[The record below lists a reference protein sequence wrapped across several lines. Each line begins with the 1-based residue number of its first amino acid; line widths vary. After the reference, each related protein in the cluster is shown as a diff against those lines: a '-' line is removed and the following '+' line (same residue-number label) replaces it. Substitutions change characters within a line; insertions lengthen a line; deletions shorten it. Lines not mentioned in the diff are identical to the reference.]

1 MESSPSAPPLIS
13 TAAPRRT
20 DRIAAIVIVAL
31 SLLGLAVMVPF
42 ADVQWPPGPAF
53 IQMDDT
59 GLSLIALITAILLIG
74 QFLQVGKRSML
85 VLACGYLFT
94 SWIIGGHLLSNAVA
108 LAAMHAWIAN
118 DETAAWIFAFWRG
131 VFPIFVML
139 YALASGS
146 ARDRPMTRT
155 RLAPMIG
162 LCIAAAF
169 VAAALC
175 VLFAIAMA
183 PHQRPALWDGRE
195 FDRIAAGVTWT
206 ISAIALATLYIRT
219 RARSI
224 LDMWLCV
231 VLFAWLLDIS
241 IAGLISPQ
249 IYTLGWYAGRI
260 YGLVAASIVLSA
272 LLLET
277 GTLYARMI
285 TLLGE
290 MRAQAAE
297 LSRSEAALR
306 QAQKME
312 AIGQLTGGVAHDFNN
327 LLTVII
333 GSLDML
339 RQEQGG
345 GPRASRL
352 TDYAMEAA
360 VKGEKLTK
368 QLLAFSRQQM
378 VNPEVRDPN
387 RLIREF
393 DGLVRRAIGAAIQ
406 IDLDLDDAAGRV
418 RVDPAQFESAILN
431 LAVNARDAMGGT
443 GRITIQTRAASDAG
457 RPGDYVMI
465 AVSDTGCGMDAET
478 VSRVLEPFFTTKPT
492 GQGSGLG
499 LSQVYGFTNSS
510 GGSVKIESAP
520 GEGTTV
526 RLYLPRTDEE
536 PATPHA
542 EPPAAPPQ
550 GAGGETVLV
559 VEDDP
564 GVLDIVVETMAD
576 LGYGVLTACN
586 SHEAMA
592 FIGGGTRIDL
602 LFSDIVMPD
611 SLNGIE
617 LAIEA
622 RRIRPGLPILLT
634 SGYADRALTDGTPL
648 PADVEIIAKPYRLDE
663 LARKLR
669 EVLAS

>member
-1 MESSPSAPPLIS
+1 MEPSPSAPPLIS
-13 TAAPRRT
+13 TAPPRRT
-20 DRIAAIVIVAL
+20 DRFVAIVIVVS
-31 SLLGLAVMVPF
+31 SLLGLALMRPR
-42 ADVQWPPGPAF
+42 AHVQWPPGPAF

-59 GLSLIALITAILLIG
+59 GLALIALITAILLIG
-74 QFLQVGKRSML
+74 QFLQVGKLSVL

-94 SWIIGGHLLSNAVA
+94 SWIIGGHLLSNAIA
-108 LAAMHAWIAN
+108 LRSMHARIAN
-118 DETAAWIFAFWRG
+118 DETAAWIFTFWHG
-131 VFPIFVML
+131 IFPIFVVL
-139 YALASGS
+139 YALVSGS
-146 ARDRPMTRT
+146 ARDRPMART
-155 RLAPMIG
+155 RLLPMIG
-162 LCIAAAF
+162 LCIAVAF
-169 VAAALC
+169 VSVGLC
-175 VLFAIAMA
+175 VLFAMA
-183 PHQRPALWDGRE
+183 RHQPPTPWDDRD

-206 ISAIALATLYIRT
+206 ISAAALATLYFRT

-231 VLFAWLLDIS
+231 VLFAWLLDIF
-241 IAGLISPQ
+241 IAGLISSAP
-249 IYTLGWYAGRI
+249 YSFGWYAGRI
-260 YGLVAASIVLSA
+260 YGLVAAGIVLSA

-285 TLLGE
+285 ALLGE
-290 MRAQAAE
+290 MRTQAAE

-345 GPRASRL
+345 PRALRL

-406 IDLDLDDAAGRV
+406 IELDLEDGIGRV

-443 GRITIQTRAASDAG
+443 GRITIRTRAARDTE
-457 RPGDYVMI
+457 RPGDYVMV
-465 AVSDTGCGMDAET
+465 AVSDTGIGMDAET
-478 VSRVLEPFFTTKPT
+478 VSRAFEPFFTTKPT

-499 LSQVYGFTNSS
+499 LSQVYGFANSS
-510 GGSVKIESAP
+510 EGSVKIESAP

-526 RLYLPRTDEE
+526 RLYLPKTDDE
-536 PATPHA
+536 PAIPHA
-542 EPPAAPPQ
+542 EPAAETPQ
-550 GAGGETVLV
+550 GTGSETVLV

-564 GVLDIVVETMAD
+564 GVLDIVVET
-576 LGYGVLTACN
+576 LTEWGYGILTAGN
-586 SHEAMA
+586 SHGALDL
-592 FIGGGTRIDL
+592 IRSGTRIDL
-602 LFSDIVMPD
+602 LFSDIVMPE

-634 SGYADRALTDGTPL
+634 SGYADRALSDQTPL
-648 PADVEIIAKPYRLDE
+648 PADIEIIAKPYRLDE

-669 EVLAS
+669 EVMGG

>member
-1 MESSPSAPPLIS
+1 
-13 TAAPRRT
+13 
-20 DRIAAIVIVAL
+20 
-31 SLLGLAVMVPF
+31 
-42 ADVQWPPGPAF
+42 
-53 IQMDDT
+53 
-59 GLSLIALITAILLIG
+59 
-74 QFLQVGKRSML
+74 
-85 VLACGYLFT
+85 
-94 SWIIGGHLLSNAVA
+94 
-108 LAAMHAWIAN
+108 
-118 DETAAWIFAFWRG
+118 
-131 VFPIFVML
+131 
-139 YALASGS
+139 
-146 ARDRPMTRT
+146 
-155 RLAPMIG
+155 MIG
-162 LCIAAAF
+162 LCIAVAF
-169 VAAALC
+169 VSAGLC

-183 PHQRPALWDGRE
+183 PHEPQAPWDSRD
-195 FDRIAAGVTWT
+195 FDRIASGANWT
-206 ISAIALATLYIRT
+206 ISAAALATLYIRT

-241 IAGLISPQ
+241 IAGLISPE
-249 IYTLGWYAGRI
+249 IYTFGWYAGRI
-260 YGLVAASIVLSA
+260 YGLVAAGIVLSA

-285 TLLGE
+285 VLLGE
-290 MRAQAAE
+290 MQAQAAE

-339 RQEQGG
+339 HKEQGG
-345 GPRASRL
+345 GARALRL
-352 TDYAMEAA
+352 TDYAMQAA

-368 QLLAFSRQQM
+368 QLLAFSRRQM

-406 IDLDLDDAAGRV
+406 IELDLVDGIGHV

-443 GRITIQTRAASDAG
+443 GRITIQTRAVSDAE
-457 RPGDYVMI
+457 RPGDYVMV

-478 VSRVLEPFFTTKPT
+478 VSRVFEPFFTTKPA

-499 LSQVYGFTNSS
+499 LSQVYGFANSS

-520 GEGTTV
+520 GNGTTV

-536 PATPHA
+536 PAIPHA
-542 EPPAAPPQ
+542 EPAAATPQ
-550 GAGGETVLV
+550 GTGGETVLV

-564 GVLDIVVETMAD
+564 GVLDIVVETLTD
-576 LGYGVLTACN
+576 LGYGVLTAGN
-586 SHEAMA
+586 SHEALEL
-592 FIGGGTRIDL
+592 ITGGTRIDL
-602 LFSDIVMPD
+602 MFSDIVMPD

-634 SGYADRALTDGTPL
+634 SGFADRALTARAPL
-648 PADVEIIAKPYRLDE
+648 PANVEIIAKPYRLDE

-669 EVLAS
+669 EVLAL

>member
-1 MESSPSAPPLIS
+1 V
-13 TAAPRRT
+13 
-20 DRIAAIVIVAL
+20 AIVIVVS
-31 SLLGLAVMVPF
+31 SLLGLALMTPYTH
-42 ADVQWPPGPAF
+42 VQWPPGPAF

-74 QFLQVGKRSML
+74 QFLQVGKPSVL

-94 SWIIGGHLLSNAVA
+94 SWIIGGHLLSNAEV
-108 LAAMHAWIAN
+108 LRAMHKRIAN
-118 DETAAWIFAFWRG
+118 GETAAWIFTFWHG

-139 YALASGS
+139 YALVSSS
-146 ARDRPMTRT
+146 AGDRPVART
-155 RLAPMIG
+155 QLLPMIG
-162 LCIAAAF
+162 ICVAVAFVSTGLCILF
-169 VAAALC
+169 VVA
-175 VLFAIAMA
+175 VA
-183 PHQRPALWDGRE
+183 PHQPPAPGDYRDFE
-195 FDRIAAGVTWT
+195 RIAAGVTWA
-206 ISAIALATLYIRT
+206 ISALALATLYVRT

-241 IAGLISPQ
+241 TAGLISAET
-249 IYTLGWYAGRI
+249 YSFGWYAGRI

-277 GTLYARMI
+277 GTLYARLI

-290 MRAQAAE
+290 MQAQSAE

-345 GPRASRL
+345 GPRALRL

-393 DGLVRRAIGAAIQ
+393 DGLMRRAIGAAIQ
-406 IDLDLDDAAGRV
+406 IELDLDDGIGRI

-431 LAVNARDAMGGT
+431 LAVNARDAMNGA
-443 GRITIQTRAASDAG
+443 GRIAIRTRAVFDAE
-457 RPGDYVMI
+457 RPGDTIMV
-465 AVSDTGCGMDAET
+465 AVSDTGIGMDADT
-478 VSRVLEPFFTTKPT
+478 VSRVFEPFFTTKPA

-499 LSQVYGFTNSS
+499 LSQVYGFANSS

-526 RLYLPRTDEE
+526 RLYLPKTDDE
-536 PATPHA
+536 PAIPQT
-542 EPPAAPPQ
+542 EPAAERPQ
-550 GAGGETVLV
+550 GTGGETVLV
-559 VEDDP
+559 VEDEP
-564 GVLDIVVETMAD
+564 GVLEIVVETLTE
-576 LGYGVLTACN
+576 LGYGILTAGN
-586 SHEAMA
+586 SYEALDL
-592 FIGGGTRIDL
+592 IRGNTRFDL
-602 LFSDIVMPD
+602 LFSDIVMPE
-611 SLNGIE
+611 SLNGVE

-634 SGYADRALTDGTPL
+634 SGYTDRALTDQTPL
-648 PADVEIIAKPYRLDE
+648 PADVDIIAKPYRLDE

-669 EVLAS
+669 EVLGTPATSLIAP